1 MKKITK
7 VKSNKKKKTSNAS
20 EIIQR
25 RYYQGKPKRVVELKK
40 ARLEDKL
47 SRKVNPNKIL
57 IKKEIIPVVDIIPTP
72 IKSVELPK
80 VEVEKILEN
89 VEKEAKVV
97 EKEVKAPSVNKMY
110 FTADTELAVAEYNI
124 EQDMDKRNKI
134 YNEKIKYPFE
144 KLVENVFNTFKF
156 TYFDTSP
163 LNIQKDVVGFLVS
176 VLHKFDSTK
185 GSKAYSYFSVVAKH
199 YLIALNNGNYKRF
212 NQHVDIS
219 DEKDEN
225 TIQLQSEDKYYK
237 KTETEEFMSLMVSFW
252 ENNVN
257 KIFTKPRDL
266 EIANAVIELFRNSD
280 RIEAYNKKALYLYI
294 REISQCKTQQITKVI
309 NKMKQYQNTVSRSY
323 INDGIVNVNNY
334 IKS

>member
-1 MKKITK
+1 MKKMSKIKSKKNKLSKPLKKSRKTVK
-7 VKSNKKKKTSNAS
+7 VAPVVIKETV
-20 EIIQR
+20 E
-25 RYYQGKPKRVVELKK
+25 PVVVVEPVPL
-40 ARLEDKL
+40 
-47 SRKVNPNKIL
+47 VV
-57 IKKEIIPVVDIIPTP
+57 PVV
-72 IKSVELPK
+72 V
-80 VEVEKILEN
+80 
-89 VEKEAKVV
+89 VV
-97 EKEVKAPSVNKMY
+97 EKEKKPAANKMY
-110 FTADTELAVAEYNI
+110 FTSDTELAIIDYNL
-124 EQDMDKRNKI
+124 EQDNEKRNKI

-163 LNIQKDVVGFLVS
+163 VDVQKDVVGFLVS

-219 DEKDEN
+219 EEKDEN
-225 TIQLQSEDKYYK
+225 TVQLQSEDKHYK
-237 KTETEEFMSLMVSFW
+237 NSENAEFMKLMVGFW

-257 KIFTKPRDL
+257 KIFTKQRDL
-266 EIANAVIELFRNSD
+266 EIANAVIELFRNSE

-294 REISQCKTQQITKVI
+294 REIAECKTQQITKVI
-309 NKMKQYQNTVSRSY
+309 NKMKQYQTTVSRSY
-323 INDGIVNVNNY
+323 MNEGIVNVNNY